1 MRQFQSGYRR
11 RRWQW
16 RPAFDPGRELK
27 TGFGSHLVT
36 NSHVANSA
44 PAIEV
49 SLQDG
54 RHLSGRLIDD
64 VIQTGAALNPGN
76 SGGPLVDSHG
86 RVIGVNTVVILPAQG
101 LCMAS
106 RLQTSMA
113 EELLALRNHRKE
125 RAVVIPAELS

>member
-1 MRQFQSGYRR
+1 M
-11 RRWQW
+11 
-16 RPAFDPGRELK
+16 
-27 TGFGSHLVT
+27 
-36 NSHVANSA
+36 ANSA

-54 RHLSGRLIDD
+54 RYLSGRLIND
-64 VIQTGAALNPGN
+64 VIQTDAALNPGN

-113 EELLALRNHRKE
+113 EELLALRNHRKD